1 MGKAL
6 RIGERSPQG
15 GQSEGSGRKGET
27 KMFMEQFR
35 LDGKVALVTG
45 GSRGIGRAVALAF
58 AEAGADVA
66 IAARKV
72 PDLESTAA
80 EIEKLGRKALPVSAH
95 MGRKEDRE
103 RLIDTVAG
111 EFGHIDVLVNN
122 AATNTHYGPAMDIS
136 EEAWDKIV
144 EANLKGQLFLTQA
157 VVKLMRQHGKGGT
170 IVNVASDGGLR
181 PYPNIGIYGVTKAGL
196 IMLTKVL
203 AQELGKDNIRVNAV
217 APGWLQTG
225 FSRVV
230 WDDPD
235 TLGDILRHTATG
247 RLGQAEDVAGA
258 VLLLA
263 SDASRHISGQTIVIE
278 GGYFI

>member
-1 MGKAL
+1 MK
-6 RIGERSPQG
+6 I
-15 GQSEGSGRKGET
+15 

-45 GSRGIGRAVALAF
+45 GSRGVGRAVALAF
-58 AEAGADVA
+58 AEAGADVV

-136 EEAWDKIV
+136 EESWDKIV

-170 IVNVASDGGLR
+170 IVNVASDGGFR

-225 FSRVV
+225 FSRIV
-230 WDDPD
+230 WEDPD
-235 TLGDILRHTATG
+235 TLGDILGHTTTG

-263 SDASRHISGQTIVIE
+263 SDASHHISGQTIIID

>member
-1 MGKAL
+1 
-6 RIGERSPQG
+6 
-15 GQSEGSGRKGET
+15 
-27 KMFMEQFR
+27 
-35 LDGKVALVTG
+35 
-45 GSRGIGRAVALAF
+45 
-58 AEAGADVA
+58 
-66 IAARKV
+66 
-72 PDLESTAA
+72 
-80 EIEKLGRKALPVSAH
+80 KALPVSAH

-136 EEAWDKIV
+136 EESWDKIV
-144 EANLKGQLFLTQA
+144 ETNLKGQLFLTRA

-170 IVNVASDGGLR
+170 IVNVASDGGFR

-225 FSRVV
+225 FSRIV
-230 WDDPD
+230 WEDPD
-235 TLGDILRHTATG
+235 TLGDILGHTATG
-247 RLGQAEDVAGA
+247 RLGQAEDVAG
-258 VLLLA
+258 
-263 SDASRHISGQTIVIE
+263 
-278 GGYFI
+278 